1 MVTAYNAERYLAF
14 LYTTGGVASLI
25 QIICT
30 AIVWL
35 HWRVVLNTCAGNFQ
49 SYTSYYDE
57 RDCGCILYGRDTLS
71 YFVGSHVGYCYWATF
86 GLVIPL
92 IFSFIF
98 GCYHVYR
105 VCCRSNKPRQGKMHV
120 HQRSTEVIQLT
131 VEQEMAQVD
140 DVSPYFWTPAMII
153 GIIIAIYSLVHA
165 ILMLDGFLSTCKQY
179 RNRVLKHINAIGR
192 AVGVIQSRLSCGAI
206 FDFMDYIQDD
216 LSLERRRDYRINTAI
231 PFILAVIA
239 AWIVFISWVGIVV
252 INIIRFRQSRQL
264 RI

>member
-1 MVTAYNAERYLAF
+1 MLYTAFVFRASFFTHIVRVWFSLTNITHPTIFIFICCVFVVSLFFITELFKYNKNFLDPQHSFNKMVTAYNSERYLAF

-131 VEQEMAQVD
+131 VEQEMGQED

-192 AVGVIQSRLSCGAI
+192 AV
-206 FDFMDYIQDD
+206 
-216 LSLERRRDYRINTAI
+216 
-231 PFILAVIA
+231 
-239 AWIVFISWVGIVV
+239 SWQK
-252 INIIRFRQSRQL
+252 F
-264 RI
+264 